1 MLPGETL
8 YRIKECVDEFEY
20 KFTESETGSL
30 KKFRITE
37 KGLLL
42 SIQNLPKKQIYEI
55 NKEVE
60 KSKASEK
67 LRRLKNPSM
76 VILQNM
82 SFLLL
87 QIKGQRHRW

>member
-1 MLPGETL
+1 MNLNINLP
-8 YRIKECVDEFEY
+8 
-20 KFTESETGSL
+20 SL
-30 KKFRITE
+30 KQVFKKLPDSQK
-37 KGLLL
+37 KGLVTFNPKLA
-42 SIQNLPKKQIYEI
+42 KKQIYEI

-60 KSKASEK
+60 KARLLKASQA
-67 LRRLKNPSM
+67 KNPSM

>member
-1 MLPGETL
+1 MNLNINLP
-8 YRIKECVDEFEY
+8 
-20 KFTESETGSL
+20 SL
-30 KKFRITE
+30 KQAHLKKVPDHSK

-60 KSKASEK
+60 KARLLKASQA
-67 LRRLKNPSM
+67 KNPSM

-87 QIKGQRHRW
+87 QIKRATTQMVK